1 MFLSV
6 IHCLLLLN
14 MDNLGFEIKQRS
26 GKIDTLKEQLRQMEE
41 LQKRT
46 EQKHTEQARQ
56 KELRIQKQITQ
67 LDTTIQDL
75 EDMIHADLSLNV
87 PIMCSYMP
95 SVRGEEMT
103 LFEYH
108 KEKFRKNVIW
118 HKTPRTGQP
127 PLPNYPINMI
137 DGRGQP
143 RSQAVRI
150 LRSGNPL
157 LDNPAT
163 NILAETSD
171 KFVAILNI
179 VKQQDAL
186 IEEFERLLLMAST
199 TIEKLARQ
207 ICDKDDFVEE
217 RVNEEP
223 PVEETND
230 ELTSE
235 SDSDAEVESLP
246 SYHGLKIIRMMKT
259 VEFT

>member
-1 MFLSV
+1 
-6 IHCLLLLN
+6 
-14 MDNLGFEIKQRS
+14 MDLDFEMKQRS
-26 GKIDTLKEQLRQMEE
+26 SKMDTLKEQLRKMTEA
-41 LQKRT
+41 QKRT
-46 EQKHTEQARQ
+46 EQKHTEQTLQ

-87 PIMCSYMP
+87 PIMCHCMP
-95 SVRGEEMT
+95 WVGGPEMT

-108 KEKFRKNVIW
+108 KEKFRKNIIW
-118 HKTPRTGQP
+118 YKTLRTGQP

-137 DGRGQP
+137 DGRHSPQ
-143 RSQAVRI
+143 SQAVRI

-157 LDNPAT
+157 LDNPTT

-179 VKQQDAL
+179 VKQQDAR
-186 IEEFERLLLMAST
+186 IEEFERMFLVMSNTIEKMST
-199 TIEKLARQ
+199 TIEKLERI
-207 ICDKDDFVEE
+207 ICDKDDSVVEAV
-217 RVNEEP
+217 VNEEP

-235 SDSDAEVESLP
+235 SDSEW
-246 SYHGLKIIRMMKT
+246 GLIVNT
-259 VEFT
+259 Q

>member
-1 MFLSV
+1 
-6 IHCLLLLN
+6 
-14 MDNLGFEIKQRS
+14 
-26 GKIDTLKEQLRQMEE
+26 
-41 LQKRT
+41 
-46 EQKHTEQARQ
+46 
-56 KELRIQKQITQ
+56 
-67 LDTTIQDL
+67 
-75 EDMIHADLSLNV
+75 MIHADLSLNV
-87 PIMCSYMP
+87 PIMCYDMP
-95 SVRGEEMT
+95 LTGGPEMT

-108 KEKFRKNVIW
+108 KVKFRKNIIW
-118 HKTPRTGQP
+118 YKTPRTGQL

-179 VKQQDAL
+179 VKQQDAR
-186 IEEFERLLLMAST
+186 IEEFERMFLVMSTTIEKMST
-199 TIEKLARQ
+199 TIEKLERI
-207 ICDKDDFVEE
+207 ICDKDDSVVEAM
-217 RVNEEP
+217 VNEEP

-235 SDSDAEVESLP
+235 SDSEW
-246 SYHGLKIIRMMKT
+246 GLIVNT
-259 VEFT
+259 Q